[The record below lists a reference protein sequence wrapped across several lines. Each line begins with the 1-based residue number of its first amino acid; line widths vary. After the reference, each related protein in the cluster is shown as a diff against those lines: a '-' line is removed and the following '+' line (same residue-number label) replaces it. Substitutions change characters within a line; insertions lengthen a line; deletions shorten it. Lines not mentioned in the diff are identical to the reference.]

1 MLHGMISTAWY
12 HVARCLCAIFA
23 ILCFRFK
30 VYGCENVPPKGA
42 FLLLSNHQSY
52 LDPIFC
58 AGLLPIRMC
67 YMARDTLFK
76 NWFFGRVIRSVNA
89 IPVKRGQSDIA
100 AIKAIIERLNSG
112 LPVCLFPE
120 GTRTPDGRI
129 APVKPGVALLSRR
142 AKVPVVPMVIDGAYE
157 AWPRNRKVFR
167 PGCKV
172 VAYYGE
178 PISAQRIKEMGDEA
192 FARHL
197 TRVLWDLQNQIR
209 VKLGKSPFD
218 YPATSEESK
227 VAIAEENKP

>member
-1 MLHGMISTAWY
+1 MLRGMISTAWY
-12 HVARCLCAIFA
+12 HVARSLCAIFA
-23 ILCFRFK
+23 ILCFGFK
-30 VYGCENVPPKGA
+30 VYGRENVPQKGA

-76 NWFFGRVIRSVNA
+76 NWFFGGVIRSVNA

-100 AIKAIIERLNSG
+100 AIKAIIERLNRG

-129 APVKPGVALLSRR
+129 AAVKPGVALLSRR

-157 AWPRNRKVFR
+157 AWPRNRNVFR
-167 PGCKV
+167 LGCKV
-172 VAYYGE
+172 VTYYGE
-178 PISAQRIKEMGDEA
+178 PISAERIKEMGDEA

-209 VKLGKSPFD
+209 AKLGKVPFD
-218 YPATSEESK
+218 YPATSDENQA
-227 VAIAEENKP
+227 AIAQENKP